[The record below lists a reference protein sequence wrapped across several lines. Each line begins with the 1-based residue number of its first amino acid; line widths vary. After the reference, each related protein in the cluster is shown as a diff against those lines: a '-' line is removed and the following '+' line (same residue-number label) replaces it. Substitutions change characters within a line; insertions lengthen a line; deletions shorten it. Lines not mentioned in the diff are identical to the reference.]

1 MNTGKVQLFAEI
13 GIIIIT
19 IIWGIAFVVVKDSL
33 DLIPPVYM
41 VAFRFTLAAIFLAV
55 IFVKKLR
62 LLSKQYLLSGAV
74 TGIFLFLGYFLQTI
88 GLEDTQAGVS
98 AFLTTVYVVWSPFLA
113 WLIHKKKPEK
123 QCVAAAFIAVAG
135 IGLLSLNQ
143 SFQMGRGE
151 MLTLLCG
158 VAFALHMVFLDKFAK
173 EQDPILLTILQM
185 AVVAILG
192 WVLAPVCD
200 GKMPADMIGGDGF
213 WQAVLY
219 LGLLSTGVAFL
230 LQNVAQRFIP
240 VTTTAILLSME
251 SVFGA
256 LFSVLLLSEHMG
268 GRKIVGCV
276 LLFGAVITAQVKVQ
290 RGKASWNKP

>member
-123 QCVAAAFIAVAG
+123 QCVAAAFTAVAG

-143 SFQMGRGE
+143 SFQMGQGE
-151 MLTLLCG
+151 MLTLL
-158 VAFALHMVFLDKFAK
+158 
-173 EQDPILLTILQM
+173 
-185 AVVAILG
+185 
-192 WVLAPVCD
+192 
-200 GKMPADMIGGDGF
+200 
-213 WQAVLY
+213 
-219 LGLLSTGVAFL
+219 
-230 LQNVAQRFIP
+230 
-240 VTTTAILLSME
+240 
-251 SVFGA
+251 
-256 LFSVLLLSEHMG
+256 
-268 GRKIVGCV
+268 
-276 LLFGAVITAQVKVQ
+276 
-290 RGKASWNKP
+290 